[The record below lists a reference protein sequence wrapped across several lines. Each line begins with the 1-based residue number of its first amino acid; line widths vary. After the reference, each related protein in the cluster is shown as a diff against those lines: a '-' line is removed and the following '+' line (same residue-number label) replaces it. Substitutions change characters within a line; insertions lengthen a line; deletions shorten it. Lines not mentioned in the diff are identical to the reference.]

1 LTSEKYVELEGER
14 WYRSGDLGRRL
25 SDGSIAFVG
34 RADGQVKVRGY
45 RIEVGE
51 VEAALE
57 RAAGVRAAAV
67 ALKRDGRGEGRLVG
81 YVVLEEG
88 AEFNQGELR
97 RVAAERL
104 PEYMVP
110 VVLVQLDE
118 LPLTALA
125 KVDRQALPEIEQVQ
139 REREYEAPRTAVEEV
154 LCDIWSE
161 VLQVERVGVSES
173 FFELGGHSLL
183 ATQLISRVRDAFQIE
198 LPLRTLFEKPTV
210 AELALKV
217 EEVLIQEI
225 DNLSDDEA
233 QAQAVGQ
240 GD

>member
-1 LTSEKYVELEGER
+1 
-14 WYRSGDLGRRL
+14 
-25 SDGSIAFVG
+25 
-34 RADGQVKVRGY
+34 
-45 RIEVGE
+45 
-51 VEAALE
+51 
-57 RAAGVRAAAV
+57 
-67 ALKRDGRGEGRLVG
+67 
-81 YVVLEEG
+81 
-88 AEFNQGELR
+88 
-97 RVAAERL
+97 
-104 PEYMVP
+104 
-110 VVLVQLDE
+110 
-118 LPLTALA
+118 
-125 KVDRQALPEIEQVQ
+125 
-139 REREYEAPRTAVEEV
+139 VEEV

-183 ATQLISRVRDAFQIE
+183 ATQLVSRVRDAFQIE

>member
-1 LTSEKYVELEGER
+1 
-14 WYRSGDLGRRL
+14 
-25 SDGSIAFVG
+25 
-34 RADGQVKVRGY
+34 
-45 RIEVGE
+45 
-51 VEAALE
+51 
-57 RAAGVRAAAV
+57 
-67 ALKRDGRGEGRLVG
+67 
-81 YVVLEEG
+81 
-88 AEFNQGELR
+88 
-97 RVAAERL
+97 
-104 PEYMVP
+104 
-110 VVLVQLDE
+110 
-118 LPLTALA
+118 
-125 KVDRQALPEIEQVQ
+125 
-139 REREYEAPRTAVEEV
+139 VEEV

>member
-1 LTSEKYVELEGER
+1 
-14 WYRSGDLGRRL
+14 
-25 SDGSIAFVG
+25 
-34 RADGQVKVRGY
+34 
-45 RIEVGE
+45 
-51 VEAALE
+51 
-57 RAAGVRAAAV
+57 
-67 ALKRDGRGEGRLVG
+67 
-81 YVVLEEG
+81 
-88 AEFNQGELR
+88 
-97 RVAAERL
+97 
-104 PEYMVP
+104 
-110 VVLVQLDE
+110 
-118 LPLTALA
+118 
-125 KVDRQALPEIEQVQ
+125 VQ

>member
-1 LTSEKYVELEGER
+1 
-14 WYRSGDLGRRL
+14 
-25 SDGSIAFVG
+25 
-34 RADGQVKVRGY
+34 
-45 RIEVGE
+45 
-51 VEAALE
+51 
-57 RAAGVRAAAV
+57 
-67 ALKRDGRGEGRLVG
+67 
-81 YVVLEEG
+81 
-88 AEFNQGELR
+88 R
-97 RVAAERL
+97 RVVAERL

-110 VVLVQLDE
+110 VVLVELAQ

-139 REREYEAPRTAVEEV
+139 REREYEGPRTAVEEV
-154 LCDIWSE
+154 LCDIWRE
-161 VLQVERVGVSES
+161 VLQVERVGVTES

-183 ATQLISRVRDAFQIE
+183 ATQLMSRVRDAFQIE

-217 EEVLIQEI
+217 EEILIQEI
-225 DNLSDDEA
+225 DSLSDDEA

>member
-1 LTSEKYVELEGER
+1 
-14 WYRSGDLGRRL
+14 
-25 SDGSIAFVG
+25 
-34 RADGQVKVRGY
+34 
-45 RIEVGE
+45 
-51 VEAALE
+51 
-57 RAAGVRAAAV
+57 
-67 ALKRDGRGEGRLVG
+67 
-81 YVVLEEG
+81 
-88 AEFNQGELR
+88 
-97 RVAAERL
+97 
-104 PEYMVP
+104 
-110 VVLVQLDE
+110 
-118 LPLTALA
+118 
-125 KVDRQALPEIEQVQ
+125 
-139 REREYEAPRTAVEEV
+139 
-154 LCDIWSE
+154 